1 MASSHQSTVVSPSG
15 TRLGPR
21 HNVEPAERALS
32 VAAGAIVGYVAVKRG
47 GPAGAVLAALSSVLV
62 VRGTT
67 GAAPLRRVFGPGPDD
82 AAAAKKEGWSSA
94 AVASRAV
101 TINAPRRE
109 VYDYFRRFSNL
120 PKFMVNLDSV
130 VETSP
135 THSRWTVVAPGGR
148 KVSWDAVVRETPGEK
163 IEWVSVPGAAVPNRG
178 IVEFREATGGR
189 GTEVHATITYR
200 PVGGT
205 IGKLVAKLT
214 QKEPG
219 IQVRRDLKRLKM
231 IFEAGEISTNAPQG
245 SAPKA

>member
-1 MASSHQSTVVSPSG
+1 MASMTGSNVVSPPG

-21 HNVEPAERALS
+21 HNIAPTERALS
-32 VAAGAIVGYVAVKRG
+32 VAAGAIVGLVAVKRG
-47 GPAGAVLAALSSVLV
+47 GPTGAMLAALSGALV

-67 GAAPLRRVFGPGPDD
+67 GAAPLRRSFGPGPDD
-82 AAAAKKEGWSSA
+82 LAAAKREGWSSA
-94 AVASRAV
+94 AVAARAV
-101 TINAPRRE
+101 TINAPRHE
-109 VYDYFRRFSNL
+109 VYDYVRKFSNL

-135 THSRWTVVAPGGR
+135 TQSHWTVIGPGGR
-148 KVSWDAVVRETPGEK
+148 KVEWDAVVREVPGEK

-178 IVEFREATGGR
+178 TIEFRDATGGR

-245 SAPKA
+245 SPPKA